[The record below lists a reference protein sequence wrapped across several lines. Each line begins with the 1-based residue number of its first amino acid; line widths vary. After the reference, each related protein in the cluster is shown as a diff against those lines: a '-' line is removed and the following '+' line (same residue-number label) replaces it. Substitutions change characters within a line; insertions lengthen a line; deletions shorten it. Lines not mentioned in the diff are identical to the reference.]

1 MSALRGV
8 LFDFNGTLFFDSEM
22 HLAAF
27 REMFRR
33 AGKPALSDEDMIHR
47 MFGRSN
53 ERICREQFIPDAG
66 PAEVAAFTE
75 EKEALY
81 QSFCLQMPER
91 MHLVEG
97 APAML
102 DYLKEAGVPFCL
114 ATGSG
119 LENIV
124 FYREHLGLGRWFS
137 PDRIVYFDGSFPGKP
152 APDIYRIAA
161 ARLGLEPADCM
172 VLEDG
177 TSGLRAAA
185 AAGAGALAALWE
197 ARFPSPLTDGMRV
210 DRELHDLRDWQA
222 LLAGFGLL
230 R

>member
-1 MSALRGV
+1 MTLQGI

-33 AGKPALSDEDMIHR
+33 AGLPALSDEDTIHR
-47 MFGRSN
+47 MFGRNN

-66 PAEVAAFTE
+66 PDEVAAFARD
-75 EKEALY
+75 KEALY

-124 FYREHLGLGRWFS
+124 FYREHLGLDRWFS

-161 ARLGLEPADCM
+161 ARLGLAPADCM

-197 ARFPSPLTDGMRV
+197 ARFPSPVTDGMHV
-210 DRELHDLRDWQA
+210 DRELHDLQGWKE
-222 LLAGFGLL
+222 LLADYGLL

>member
-124 FYREHLGLGRWFS
+124 LYRDS
-137 PDRIVYFDGSFPGKP
+137 
-152 APDIYRIAA
+152 A
-161 ARLGLEPADCM
+161 
-172 VLEDG
+172 
-177 TSGLRAAA
+177 
-185 AAGAGALAALWE
+185 
-197 ARFPSPLTDGMRV
+197 
-210 DRELHDLRDWQA
+210 
-222 LLAGFGLL
+222 
-230 R
+230 

>member
-1 MSALRGV
+1 MTLQGI

-33 AGKPALSDEDMIHR
+33 AGLPALSDEDMIHR
-47 MFGRSN
+47 MFGRNN

-66 PAEVAAFTE
+66 PDEVAAFARD
-75 EKEALY
+75 KEALY

-91 MHLVEG
+91 LHLVAG
-97 APAML
+97 APEML
-102 DYLKEAGVPFCL
+102 DHLRATGVPFCL

-124 FYREHLGLGRWFS
+124 FYREHLGLDRWFS
-137 PDRIVYFDGSFPGKP
+137 PDRIVCFDGSFPGKP

-161 ARLGLEPADCM
+161 ARLGLAPADCM

-197 ARFPSPLTDGMRV
+197 ARFPSPVTDGMHV
-210 DRELHDLRDWQA
+210 DRELHDLQGWKE
-222 LLAGFGLL
+222 LLADYGLL